1 MIVSRT
7 PFRISLFGGGTDYPT
22 WFREHGGSVIGTAI
36 DKYCYISVRRLPPFF
51 EHKSKI
57 IYSKVELVKDL
68 AEIEHPAVRGI
79 LSELGVT
86 DGVEIHHDADLPA
99 RSGLGSSSSFTVGLL
114 NALYA
119 LNGRMISKR
128 DLGRQAIRIEQ
139 EVLKEDVGC
148 QDQLWASYGGFNRFD
163 FHPDGNFSVVPFI
176 LPPARRAELAQSLM
190 LFFTGFSRFAT
201 DFAQDQIKNM
211 KSRKNQL
218 RMIRSLVDSAAD
230 ILLDPKT
237 PLRELGELMHQS
249 WQIKR
254 ELADSVSNSQIDD
267 IYDAG
272 RDAGAVGGKLLGA
285 GGGGFMVLLVDP
297 EKRSLVRERLRKLIH
312 VNVGFDS
319 DGSKII
325 VYQPDEILEANYN
338 ECARLPIV
346 ESGRLAL
353 CSEHD
358 QAIDEVVDMR
368 E

>member
-1 MIVSRT
+1 MIISRT

-22 WFREHGGSVIGTAI
+22 WFREHGGAVIGTAI

-57 IYSKVELVKDL
+57 VYSKVELVKDL

-79 LSELGVT
+79 LIDMGVT
-86 DGVEIHHDADLPA
+86 DGLEIHHDADLPA

-114 NALYA
+114 NALNA
-119 LNGRMISKR
+119 LNARMVSKR
-128 DLGRQAIRIEQ
+128 DLGREAIRIEQ

-148 QDQLWASYGGFNRFD
+148 QDQIWAAYGGFNRID
-163 FHPDGNFSVVPFI
+163 FHQDGTFSVMPFI

-190 LFFTGFSRFAT
+190 MFFTGFSRFAT
-201 DFAQDQIKNM
+201 DFAQAQIKNM
-211 KSRKNQL
+211 GNRKNQL

-254 ELADSVSNSQIDD
+254 ELASSVSNSQIDD
-267 IYDAG
+267 IYEAG

-297 EKRSLVRERLRKLIH
+297 EKRAQVRERLRKLIH
-312 VNVGFDS
+312 VNVGFDT
-319 DGSKII
+319 DGSKIVI
-325 VYQPDEILEANYN
+325 YQPDE
-338 ECARLPIV
+338 
-346 ESGRLAL
+346 
-353 CSEHD
+353 
-358 QAIDEVVDMR
+358 M
-368 E
+368 

>member
-1 MIVSRT
+1 MIISRT

-51 EHKSKI
+51 EHKTKI
-57 IYSKVELVKDL
+57 VYTRVELVKEVS
-68 AEIEHPAVRGI
+68 EIEHPAVRGI
-79 LSELGVT
+79 LTEMDINEGL
-86 DGVEIHHDADLPA
+86 EIHHDADLPA
-99 RSGLGSSSSFTVGLL
+99 RSGLGSSSAFTVGLL
-114 NALYA
+114 NALHA
-119 LNGRMISKR
+119 LDCRMISKR
-128 DLGRQAIRIEQ
+128 DLGREAIRIEQ

-148 QDQLWASYGGFNRFD
+148 QDQLWAAYGGFNRID
-163 FHPDGNFSVVPFI
+163 FYPDGSFSVAPFI

-201 DFAQDQIKNM
+201 DFAQDQIQNM
-211 KSRKNQL
+211 NNRKNQL
-218 RMIRSLVDSAAD
+218 RMIRGMVDSAAD
-230 ILLDPKT
+230 ILLDPKA

-254 ELADSVSNSQIDD
+254 ELAASVTNSQIDE

-297 EKRSLVRERLRKLIH
+297 EKRSQVRERLRKLIH

-319 DGSKII
+319 DGSKIVI
-325 VYQPDEILEANYN
+325 YQPDE
-338 ECARLPIV
+338 
-346 ESGRLAL
+346 
-353 CSEHD
+353 
-358 QAIDEVVDMR
+358 M
-368 E
+368 